1 MYFWKPPK
9 TSLQPEIRKQLDT
22 FCQSKICRVSHNFPN
37 ISRSGSDST
46 RTASLPTPRIIT
58 LPSMTVPAQ
67 PNVKLINS
75 PDYREAYANSV
86 QMRVN
91 VWDFF
96 LAFGT
101 LQQQNETQVE
111 IRNFQ
116 GIYLSPQQAKAL
128 LGLLQQNVSGYE
140 SAFGEIKLDPRMT
153 PSGPVH

>member
-1 MYFWKPPK
+1 MYFWKPPLSQK
-9 TSLQPEIRKQLDT
+9 SASGLTLFVSRKIR
-22 FCQSKICRVSHNFPN
+22 RVSRNLPK
-37 ISRSGSDST
+37 ISWLERGFYQA
-46 RTASLPTPRIIT
+46 ASLPTPRIIT